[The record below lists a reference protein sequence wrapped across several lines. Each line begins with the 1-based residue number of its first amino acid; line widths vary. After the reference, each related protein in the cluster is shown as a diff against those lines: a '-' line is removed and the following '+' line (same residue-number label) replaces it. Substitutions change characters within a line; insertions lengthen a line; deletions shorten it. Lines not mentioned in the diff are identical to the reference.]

1 MKAKLIIE
9 GKEIE
14 IEISEEEYKKLQPS
28 EEKKTGYE
36 RVSESDIYFYAN
48 SRGYV
53 ETCTEDC
60 YDIDNEYYESANY
73 YSDKTVAE
81 NNARADK
88 LMRQL
93 RRFAVEHRERG
104 VDFNNTK
111 TEKYYIYYN
120 YDYNELRTTFM
131 FYAKHFGVIQFDSK
145 ETIETT
151 IKLTINI
158 AEDKYKF
165 YYYGEYRYRYNT
177 MIKDLGIQY
186 EIYENEMDFYKDCH
200 KAEFYKDYNDKYF
213 LN

>member
-9 GKEIE
+9 DKEIE

-53 ETCTEDC
+53 ETCTED
-60 YDIDNEYYESANY
+60 YYSVDNEYYESANY

-93 RRFAVEHRERG
+93 RRFAVEHRKCE
-104 VDFNNTK
+104 VNFNNIN
-111 TEKYYIYYN
+111 TEKYYVY
-120 YDYNELRTTFM
+120 YDYASDELEVSSVVFS
-131 FYAKHFGVIQFDSK
+131 KNFGAIYFDSK
-145 ETIETT
+145 ETANAAIDEFRDE
-151 IKLTINI
+151 LVWYF
-158 AEDKYKF
+158 AEYKE
-165 YYYGEYRYRYNT
+165 G
-177 MIKDLGIQY
+177 L
-186 EIYENEMDFYKDCH
+186 
-200 KAEFYKDYNDKYF
+200 
-213 LN
+213 